1 MLTTLLAQIAP
12 TTPPPTA
19 NPALEAAKQA
29 AIKAA
34 AERQQWKDNALNE
47 LFTLQFSAM
56 DRAEWE
62 YAAYQLGLRAVYVL
76 ILLTVA
82 WTLSSWASSIVRA
95 ALTRV
100 KFDETLTLFLS
111 TLVRWTILLLAALSC
126 LSYFGIQTTSFAAL
140 IGAAGLA
147 IGLAFQGTLSN
158 FAAGAMLLIFRP
170 YKVGDT
176 VNVASYTGKVAE
188 IELFTTAIDTSDNRR
203 IIVPNGSIFGA
214 VIENITFHA
223 MRRADVNVG
232 TAYSADIDQ
241 TRAVLEQALRSV
253 ASVVPSPAPEVILND
268 LGASSVNWQVRGW
281 AKRESLGEAKQA
293 IIRAVKMGLDEA
305 RISIPFPQLDLH
317 IDPPGP
323 EPTPPPAPEPTRWAP
338 KISNT

>member
-1 MLTTLLAQIAP
+1 MLIALLAQAAAP
-12 TTPPPTA
+12 
-19 NPALEAAKQA
+19 EAAPDA
-29 AIKAA
+29 APLLVKP
-34 AERQQWKDNALNE
+34 EVVPGSKEWKSNALNE
-47 LFTLQFSAM
+47 LFTLQFSKM
-56 DRAEWE
+56 DPAEWE

-76 ILLTVA
+76 VLLTLA

-95 ALTRV
+95 ALSRV

-126 LSYFGIQTTSFAAL
+126 LSYFGVQTTSFAAL

-170 YKVGDT
+170 YKVGDL
-176 VNVASYTGKVAE
+176 VNVANYLGKVAE
-188 IELFTTAIDTSDNRR
+188 IELFTTAIDTIDNRR
-203 IIVPNGSIFGA
+203 IIVPNSSIFGA
-214 VIENITFHA
+214 VIENITFHPV
-223 MRRADVNVG
+223 RRADIPVG
-232 TAYSADIDQ
+232 TSYSADVDQ
-241 TRAVLEQALRSV
+241 TRAVLEAAVRGVDL
-253 ASVVPSPAPEVILND
+253 VVPNPPPEVVLME
-268 LGASSVNWQVRGW
+268 LGSSSVNWQVRGW
-281 AKRESLGEAKQA
+281 AKRESFGAAKQA

-317 IDPPGP
+317 LDPPGSEPAPSPAPPP
-323 EPTPPPAPEPTRWAP
+323 EPVRWAP